1 MFTELQERICA
12 TETELKGRCEEL
24 KTLRAQMSQTTMVTE
39 EKPSVEKEAT
49 AQAEIQVQIFG
60 TL

>member
-1 MFTELQERICA
+1 MHA
-12 TETELKGRCEEL
+12 TETELKDRCKEL
-24 KTLRAQMSQTTMVTE
+24 ETLRSQLSPTATVAE
-39 EKPSVEKEAT
+39 EKPSVEVEAT